1 MDPDLVIRIDVS
13 LALLALALLAAR
25 FHLVAINFII
35 GIIRF
40 VVVVSTVGAGSKGYR
55 ESSAGA
61 DETAS

>member
-13 LALLALALLAAR
+13 LALLALALLVAR
-25 FHLVAINFII
+25 FHLVAVNFII